1 MDRLFWFIYCDS
13 KNQRDLKNKFGIA
26 GVSMGTLGTIVS
38 VYQATMVTIVKWTS
52 MSAVLIRVWTMRTV
66 MMK

>member
-1 MDRLFWFIYCDS
+1 MDRLI
-13 KNQRDLKNKFGIA
+13 LIHLNKFGIA
-26 GVSMGTLGTIVS
+26 GVSMGSPGMTAR
-38 VYQATMVTIVKWTS
+38 VYLATMVTIVKWTS